1 MSDHPLALIVGAN
14 RGLGLGLVRELLG
27 RGYDVIA
34 TARHPEKADALAA
47 LSASHPGRITIERL
61 DLNNL
66 AELDGFAP
74 KLAGKKLD
82 VLFLN
87 AGVSGPAHKDGMQA
101 TPEEMGALMF
111 TNAVAPVRLA
121 RHLLA
126 NVREDTGV
134 IAFMS
139 SVMGSVA
146 DNFAGTSEL
155 YRASKAA
162 LNCMTRGFYHAGLGG
177 RKITVLSLHPG
188 WVRTDMGGPSAAV
201 GIEESVR
208 GLAEVLAAQ
217 KGTHAHKF
225 LDYQGHSIAW

>member
-1 MSDHPLALIVGAN
+1 MADHPLALVVGAN

-34 TARHPEKADALAA
+34 TARSPDQAGELASV
-47 LSASHPGRITIERL
+47 SAANPGRVTIERL
-61 DLNNL
+61 DMNDL
-66 AELDGFAP
+66 AALDGFGARV
-74 KLAGKKLD
+74 AGEVLD
-82 VLFLN
+82 VLFVN

-111 TNAVAPVRLA
+111 TNAVAPIRLA
-121 RHLLA
+121 RHLLG
-126 NVREDTGV
+126 NVREDSGV

-146 DNFAGTSEL
+146 DNIAGTSEL

-162 LNCMTRGFYHAGLGG
+162 LNSMTRGFYNAGLGG

-188 WVRTDMGGPSAAV
+188 WVRTDMGGPAAAV
-201 GIEESVR
+201 GIEESVK
-208 GLAEVLAAQ
+208 GLADVLEAQ

-225 LDYQGHSIAW
+225 RDYRGEAIAW

>member
-1 MSDHPLALIVGAN
+1 MAHPLALIVGAN
-14 RGLGLGLVRELLG
+14 RGLGLGLARELLG
-27 RGYDVIA
+27 RGYDLIA
-34 TARHPEKADALAA
+34 TARDPGKAGDLAALAA
-47 LSASHPGRITIERL
+47 AHPGRVTIERL
-61 DLNNL
+61 DMNDLP
-66 AELDGFAP
+66 ELDGFAA
-74 KLAGKKLD
+74 KIAGKVLD
-82 VLFLN
+82 VLFVN

-101 TPEEMGALMF
+101 TIQETGALMF

-146 DNFAGTSEL
+146 ENLAGTSEL

-162 LNCMTRGFYHAGLGG
+162 LNSMTRGFFNAGLGG

-201 GIEESVR
+201 SVEESVK
-208 GLAEVLAAQ
+208 GLADVLAAQ
-217 KGTHAHKF
+217 KGAHAHKF
-225 LDYQGHSIAW
+225 LDYRGETIAW